1 MINQEE
7 YEILKKCDD
16 EFKWVA
22 RDKNRKLWAYTKKP
36 DKGVH
41 SWGRVVNVDFLPR
54 HSKDLFQ
61 FIQWED
67 EEPHEIAGLIREYE
81 IKELRLAPSGTVIVD
96 SFSESE
102 ETEMKKDIEWV
113 KKEIKELM
121 TEESQNYPHD
131 EMIEKE
137 IVLGILNQLGEP
149 EVPVVPEDVY
159 EHIKMN
165 KVGGVPLDIALD
177 GAIGKLEILGRDGIQ
192 FHEFR
197 NNQDSYARAWLAYP
211 DIEVEKEPLY
221 YVVKDGVVILS
232 KRYRDYDS
240 HKSHW
245 IGTVTNKEYIKENL
259 DKVRFTEQEIKDFDG
274 RFWSFAVPVE
284 EVEELWNKY

>member
-7 YEILKKCDD
+7 YEILKGLDD
-16 EFKWVA
+16 KRKWIS
-22 RDKNRKLWAYTKKP
+22 RDKNKEIWIYTKKP
-36 DKGVH
+36 YKGTA
-41 SWGRVVNVDFLPR
+41 SWGPGEICEPLPR
-54 HSKDLFQ
+54 RREDLFQ

-67 EEPHEIAGLIREYE
+67 EEPYRISDLIKEYE
-81 IKELRLAPSGTVIVD
+81 DRGDIGYTSKEYAEHLSKFNEKLLT
-96 SFSESE
+96 ESE
-102 ETEMKKDIEWV
+102 EEMKKDKEWLKDEV
-113 KKEIKELM
+113 ARIYDTRDYWSVDDLRDEILDSINELDEPKK
-121 TEESQNYPHD
+121 
-131 EMIEKE
+131 
-137 IVLGILNQLGEP
+137 V
-149 EVPVVPEDVY
+149 VVPEDVY

-259 DKVRFTEQEIKDFDG
+259 DKVRFTEQEIKDYDK
-274 RFWSFAVPVE
+274 RFWAFAVPVE
-284 EVEELWNKY
+284 ELENER